1 MLPVAS
7 SRHKPP
13 FYFNN
18 NLTAFHQY
26 AETPQVRCPEKQ
38 YFGGMKSKAGPVDG
52 DKAVCLAPVYNITPG
67 DCIVYSF
74 GINNEWSFDDAM
86 AQFGCQ
92 VYAFDPTMGVEDHRR
107 SDKIYFYNLGVGP
120 ADLHT
125 KLGGVNA
132 TVRTLGH
139 IIDMLGHIN
148 KTIDYLKID
157 IEGYEYSVLQQL
169 SQDVDSLRQVKQ
181 LGIEIHPGM
190 EYHTMIYDL
199 FVMLE
204 YLGFTT
210 FDARRTPHDDLW
222 YTTDRLPDLVFASC
236 YELAWAQVDFPNW

>member
-67 DCIVYSF
+67 DCIVY
-74 GINNEWSFDDAM
+74 
-86 AQFGCQ
+86 
-92 VYAFDPTMGVEDHRR
+92 AFDPTMGVEDHRR

-148 KTIDYLKID
+148 K
-157 IEGYEYSVLQQL
+157 
-169 SQDVDSLRQVKQ
+169 
-181 LGIEIHPGM
+181 
-190 EYHTMIYDL
+190 
-199 FVMLE
+199 

-236 YELAWAQVDFPNW
+236 YELAWAQVDFPNCFEAYETPVEYKNT